1 MKSSEIIKEL
11 ENIHS
16 ERFLAS
22 FHDDT
27 DIIDAPDLKA
37 LGRSVKILKYLRAHK
52 NETLSV
58 AKILSD
64 CKIEV

>member
-1 MKSSEIIKEL
+1 MKSNEIIKEL

-27 DIIDAPDLKA
+27 NIIDSPDLKA
-37 LGRSVKILKYLRAHK
+37 LGRSIKILRYLKAHK
-52 NETLSV
+52 NETISV

>member
-1 MKSSEIIKEL
+1 MKISEIIKEL

-16 ERFLAS
+16 ERFLVS

-37 LGRSVKILKYLRAHK
+37 LGRSVKILRYLRAHK

-58 AKILSD
+58 ARILSD